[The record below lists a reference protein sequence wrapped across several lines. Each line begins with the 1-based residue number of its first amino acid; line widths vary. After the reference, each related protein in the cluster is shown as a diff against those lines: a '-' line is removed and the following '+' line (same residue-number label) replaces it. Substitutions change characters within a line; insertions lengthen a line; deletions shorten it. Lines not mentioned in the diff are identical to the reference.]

1 MMNQAT
7 PVPKL
12 PSASLVQV
20 TRISGPP
27 LTPLQMCVGAACLV
41 LLLWVAY
48 RIGVVILRLVSG
60 LLFLSLLVYG
70 IWYLFIK

>member
-1 MMNQAT
+1 MMNQAR
-7 PVPKL
+7 PL
-12 PSASLVQV
+12 PRSAGTEVLSA

-27 LTPLQMCVGAACLV
+27 LSPLQMTLAAACLV